1 MKPSILFILI
11 ISLSVPAYSQVELQE
26 NVRYE
31 GNTKLV
37 IQSLG
42 IALTVPEGW
51 FGGIATGSPYM
62 VLADASN
69 EVTIII
75 SADEMKESE
84 VFGEMQRQISLD
96 ETISISPIGL
106 VQKEGKRWWGNYTI
120 NGATQDMKCYVEVK
134 LGDYNIGAGCILM
147 AFPASFER
155 GKKTVNDLI
164 KGMSFQ
170 KPAQPQASVASSG
183 SGPNQPYNDYLK
195 GRSLKYF
202 YTQGDFSETDFIHLC
217 SNGTFMR
224 TKNTISGG
232 ITGTGTLYGKDG
244 GTWQASGHGTSGML
258 ILMNQDGTQTEFQLE
273 YREGTKGLGLYL
285 NGYRYYVEASNQC
298 N

>member
-37 IQSLG
+37 IPSLG

-120 NGATQDMKCYVEVK
+120 NGATQEMKCYVEVK
-134 LGDYNIGAGCILM
+134 LGDYPRRQSAVWRPAFRRNGGLGPRGLWSLLYAAGDAHGQVRRHQWAHQGVRKHC
-147 AFPASFER
+147 
-155 GKKTVNDLI
+155 
-164 KGMSFQ
+164 Q
-170 KPAQPQASVASSG
+170 
-183 SGPNQPYNDYLK
+183 
-195 GRSLKYF
+195 GRS
-202 YTQGDFSETDFIHLC
+202 
-217 SNGTFMR
+217 
-224 TKNTISGG
+224 
-232 ITGTGTLYGKDG
+232 
-244 GTWQASGHGTSGML
+244 
-258 ILMNQDGTQTEFQLE
+258 QD
-273 YREGTKGLGLYL
+273 
-285 NGYRYYVEASNQC
+285 
-298 N
+298 